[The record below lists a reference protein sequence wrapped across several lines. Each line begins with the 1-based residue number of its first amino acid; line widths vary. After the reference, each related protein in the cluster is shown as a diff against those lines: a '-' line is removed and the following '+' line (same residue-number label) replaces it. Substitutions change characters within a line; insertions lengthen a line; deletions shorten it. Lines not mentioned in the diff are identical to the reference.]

1 MTGADDLF
9 RQALDLGERELGCL
23 REKDVVGADSLARE
37 RKALMER
44 LIASGSED
52 GELRYKLEQLQHQQ
66 VHLTKEAREL
76 RELLKKEILRVQ
88 GQGKRYGGYRN
99 AANVTP
105 VSSHFVNKKG

>member
-1 MTGADDLF
+1 MADTDDIF
-9 RQALDLGERELGCL
+9 QKALDLGERELGCL
-23 REKDVVGADSLARE
+23 REKDVRGADSLARE

-44 LIASGSED
+44 LFASGADD

-66 VHLTKEAREL
+66 THLTREAREL

-88 GQGKRYGGYRN
+88 GQGKRYGGYRH

-105 VSSHFVNKKG
+105 LSSRFVNKKG

>member
-1 MTGADDLF
+1 MAGKNTIF
-9 RQALDLGERELGCL
+9 QQALDLGERELECL
-23 REKDVVGADSLARE
+23 RGKDVTEADSLARE
-37 RKALMER
+37 RKALLER
-44 LIASGSED
+44 LVASGSED

-66 VHLTKEAREL
+66 AHLTKEAQEL

-105 VSSHFVNKKG
+105 ISSRFVDKKG

>member
-1 MTGADDLF
+1 MAGKNTIF
-9 RQALDLGERELGCL
+9 QQALDLGERELECL
-23 REKDVVGADSLARE
+23 RGKNVTEADSLARE
-37 RKALMER
+37 RKTLLER
-44 LIASGSED
+44 LVASGSED

-66 VHLTKEAREL
+66 AHLTKEAQEL

-105 VSSHFVNKKG
+105 ISSRFVDKKG